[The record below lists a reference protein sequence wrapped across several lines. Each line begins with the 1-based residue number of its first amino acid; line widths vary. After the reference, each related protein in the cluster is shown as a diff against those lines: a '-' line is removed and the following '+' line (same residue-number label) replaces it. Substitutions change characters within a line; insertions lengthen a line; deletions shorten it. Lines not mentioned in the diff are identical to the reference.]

1 MKKQI
6 DKNFLIKAG
15 VYAVG
20 GFLIYRAISK
30 LFGSGDGNAGF
41 GDGNAGSGGGTTA
54 PESIDCVNIWNN
66 SNLSYDKF
74 TYYNDADAIF
84 TAIQGTTIFVS
95 WWEDDTAIENILKKA
110 NNGFD
115 VQALICAFGLRKP
128 SLLSAAQP
136 LGAYITEYLDGTN
149 KEAVNSYYRYKGIS
163 HQW

>member
-1 MKKQI
+1 MKKEI

-15 VYAVG
+15 VIAVG
-20 GFLIYRAISK
+20 GLLVYRAVK
-30 LFGSGDGNAGF
+30 NLFGSGTGT
-41 GDGNAGSGGGTTA
+41 AGSGGGTTA

-66 SNLSYDKF
+66 PNLTFEKYS
-74 TYYNDADAIF
+74 YYNDADAIY
-84 TAIQGTTIFVS
+84 TAIQGTTFIVS

-110 NNGFD
+110 NNDFD

-128 SLLSAAQP
+128 SILSASQP
-136 LGAYITEYLDGTN
+136 LGAYITEYLDSSN

>member
-1 MKKQI
+1 MKKKI

-20 GFLIYRAISK
+20 GLLIYRAISK
-30 LFGSGDGNAGF
+30 LFGS

-74 TYYNDADAIF
+74 SYYNDADAIF
-84 TAIQGTTIFVS
+84 TAIQGTTFIVS

-128 SLLSAAQP
+128 SLLSPAQP
-136 LGAYITEYLDGTN
+136 LGAYITEYLDESN